1 MAVLAG
7 QGDPDL
13 PCPTAALTSVAMDA
27 DQPLKVLFRT
37 RPRDLLALTGDAG
50 ARVLSARVLELSAV
64 RRSVDLV
71 LFLRR
76 GGQRYVRHVE
86 FQVRHRA
93 DVAFRCFEYATRLV
107 AHLRAPVLT
116 TVIYMKPRAPRE
128 LAFRETVAGR
138 VVHERHFDVV
148 HLWELE
154 AREALA
160 LGPGGAALVGLLRGA
175 DLRVIGMA
183 SRQIRHRAPKAQQPD
198 LLAILQSLSEGRYTA
213 RQLARVIPEE
223 VVMAS
228 SLFDKAIEKGRLD
241 EARHVCAEFVKRHH
255 PAVAA
260 QVQPAIAACSD
271 VTRLHRWTLRVPEV
285 SAADLVRLVTRSE
298 ARRSSC
304 RRAPRPSRRSR
315 STAAR

>member
-1 MAVLAG
+1 
-7 QGDPDL
+7 
-13 PCPTAALTSVAMDA
+13 MDA
-27 DQPLKVLFRT
+27 DQPLKMLFRT

-50 ARVLSARVLELSAV
+50 ARVLSAQVLELSAV
-64 RRSVDLV
+64 KRSVDLV

-76 GGQRYVRHVE
+76 GGERYVRHVE
-86 FQVRHRA
+86 FQARHRA

-107 AHLRAPVLT
+107 AQLRVPVLT
-116 TVIYMKPRAPRE
+116 TVIYMKPRAPRD
-128 LAFRETVAGR
+128 LAFREAVAGT

-183 SRQIRHRAPKAQQPD
+183 SRQIRRRAPEAQQPD

-228 SLFDKAIEKGRLD
+228 SLFDKAIEKGIEKGRLD
-241 EARHVCAEFVKRHH
+241 EARHVCTEFVKRHH
-255 PAVAA
+255 PGVAA
-260 QVQPAIAACSD
+260 EVQPAIAACSD

-298 ARRSSC
+298 TPRSS
-304 RRAPRPSRRSR
+304 RRRTPRPSRRSR